1 MPHVESSNHSPRCEN
16 CEYIMPSYS
25 SKTGFRC
32 GLQYFKLSALLRK
45 LKRMDH
51 YPEIKLDNACEA
63 WQEKQTD

>member
-1 MPHVESSNHSPRCEN
+1 
-16 CEYIMPSYS
+16 MPSYS